1 MLSYIEFK
9 EKILSKLEE
18 LVSENDLYEIIEKT
32 FHKTNRDMEAVVIMS
47 KENKECVGFG
57 QIHYF
62 ENLYLNYENGVS
74 IDELVRTIMDSI
86 EGNKPRK
93 KNIDKFFG
101 YEECKDRIV
110 AQVISKER
118 NGEIIEKNVNRS
130 FLDLALVYRIVF
142 KNDDS
147 GLISA
152 LISNDIA
159 SEWGIDEK
167 TLYKVALENIN
178 AKAPYKA
185 VNIGEII
192 HGDIV
197 EDEALPPMYVLAS
210 GNRSFGASAIAYPE
224 EIKKAGSVLKGN
236 FFILPS
242 SQHDLILVPYD
253 PSSVERYKDMVRSVN
268 KDVVDIEDWLSDSVY
283 FYDRESETVELAM

>member
-1 MLSYIEFK
+1 MLNYIEFK
-9 EKILSKLEE
+9 EKFLSKLEE
-18 LVSENDLYEIIEKT
+18 LVSEEGMYEISEKT
-32 FHKTNRDMEAVVIMS
+32 FHKINRDMEAVAIML
-47 KENKECVGFG
+47 KENNEGAGFG

-62 ENLYLNYENGVS
+62 ENLYSDYKKGLS
-74 IDELVRTIMDSI
+74 IDEVVRTIMDSLK
-86 EGNKPRK
+86 GNKPRE

-192 HGDIV
+192 HGDK
-197 EDEALPPMYVLAS
+197 DEALPPMYVLSS

-224 EIKKAGSVLKGN
+224 EIKKAGGVMKGN

-253 PSSVERYKDMVRSVN
+253 PSSVERYKNMVRSVN